1 MDPAGDLLADLDR
14 RGLIHTTTD
23 REALA
28 ARLATGPV
36 TLYHGMDPSRDSLHT
51 GNLVGLLVLR
61 RFQAAGHHPIALAG
75 GATGMI
81 GDPSGRSDERNLLD
95 EETLRHNVA
104 GIRRQIERI
113 LGPEGGWTAVDN
125 YDWTRDVRLLDF
137 LRDVGKHATVNQMIA
152 RESVRARMEGEQG
165 ISFTEFSYMLLQAF
179 DYWWLH
185 EHHGCDL
192 QIGGSDQWGN
202 IVAGVDLVRRKSGVA
217 VHALSW
223 PLLTAPDGS
232 KLGKTTGASVWLD
245 AEKTSP
251 YQFFQHFMH
260 VDDRQIHQHLCW
272 FTLLA
277 VDEIDE
283 IVGSHEAAPGN
294 RSAQRR
300 LATEVTTLV
309 HGPDAA
315 ADAAAASLVL
325 FGGAPEDADV
335 DAFAVIAAEVPTTA
349 VDPAALDGGADPVE
363 LLLAAGL
370 APSKSDARRLLQ
382 QGGASANGRRLSADA
397 RVDTGMLLH
406 GRYLLLRR
414 GRDRYALL
422 VTQERAG
429 GG

>member
-1 MDPAGDLLADLDR
+1 MDAAGDLLADLDR

-23 REALA
+23 RGALA
-28 ARLATGPV
+28 ARLAAGPV

-51 GNLVGLLVLR
+51 GNLIGLLMLR

-113 LGPEGGWTAVDN
+113 LGPEGRWTAVDN
-125 YDWTRDVRLLDF
+125 YDWTRDVHLLDF
-137 LRDVGKHATVNQMIA
+137 LRDVGKHATVNQMVA
-152 RESVRARMEGEQG
+152 RESVKARMDGAQG

-245 AEKTSP
+245 PDKTSP
-251 YQFFQHFMH
+251 YHFFQHFMH
-260 VDDRQIHQHLCW
+260 VDDRQVQQHLCW
-272 FTLLA
+272 FTLLP

-283 IVGSHEAAPGN
+283 IVRSHSAAPAS

-300 LATEVTTLV
+300 LAFEVTALV
-309 HGPDAA
+309 HGREAA
-315 ADAAAASLVL
+315 AVAESASRVL
-325 FGGAPEDADV
+325 FGGAPEDADPA
-335 DAFAVIAAEVPTTA
+335 AFAVIAAEVPTT
-349 VDPAALDGGADPVE
+349 VLEPAALDGGADPVD

-370 APSKSDARRLLQ
+370 ATSKSDARRLLQ
-382 QGGASANGRRLSADA
+382 QGGASANGRRLSAED
-397 RVDTGMLLH
+397 RVDAGTLVH

-414 GRDRYALL
+414 GRDQYALL
-422 VTQERAG
+422 VGQN
-429 GG
+429 